1 MTGRVLARVPASD
14 ELHPGVTAAGLETCR
29 RSRGLATYAVLSLA
43 ALCGPVFAAQAGSPE
58 PSSVRIQE
66 KITRYA
72 IAAGSMDELRTQLRH
87 DAPSATGAG
96 AHGRTRSDIR
106 IAYDMERTGRGCRLR
121 NLQVRLDIEVTLPD
135 WRPDKAPPK
144 WQRERWDEALAALE
158 RHEATHRANA
168 RAAAEEAR
176 SRILDIGFQPDC
188 KSARNMANRRLRRAV
203 LKYEFR
209 DRRYDARTRNG
220 AGQGAVL

>member
-1 MTGRVLARVPASD
+1 MSALLPI
-14 ELHPGVTAAGLETCR
+14 
-29 RSRGLATYAVLSLA
+29 A
-43 ALCGPVFAAQAGSPE
+43 ALCCSVSAARAGSPD

-72 IAAGSMDELRTQLRH
+72 ITADSMDELRAQLRH
-87 DAPSATGAG
+87 DVPSAHGG
-96 AHGRTRSDIR
+96 NDAHGRTRSDIR
-106 IAYDMERTGRGCRLR
+106 IAYDLERMDRGCRLR
-121 NLQVRLDIEVTLPD
+121 NLEVRLDIEVTLPD
-135 WRPDKAPPK
+135 WRPDRTPPK
-144 WQRERWDEALAALE
+144 WQRERWGVALAALE

-188 KSARNMANRRLRRAV
+188 KSVRNMANRRLRRTV

-220 AGQGAVL
+220 AEQGAVL